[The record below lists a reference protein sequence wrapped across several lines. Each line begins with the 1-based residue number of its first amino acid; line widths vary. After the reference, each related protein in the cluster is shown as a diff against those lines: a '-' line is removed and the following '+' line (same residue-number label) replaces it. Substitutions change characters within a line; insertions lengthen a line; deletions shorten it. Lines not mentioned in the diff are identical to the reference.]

1 MEREHLRQAAS
12 DDDHAGTSE
21 IDDTTPEKMMEPS
34 AADEAGVPASEPALE
49 VVRGALIRAARTRAA
64 RAVAKEARVKVDVV
78 EAFIRGSSSPDST
91 TLQRLRAWY
100 EVYAAGSGSGLPEA
114 TPWRTIAPSVETL
127 RDAATSAATARST
140 RAVARE
146 IGLTPPA
153 LGRFTA
159 GLTRPHPSTVRLLRR
174 WYVRGAA
181 DEDMSPDIPRAAL
194 RVLLEGVPERLKG
207 LASARMADA
216 VRGVVGE
223 EGVEPPGWTQELKS
237 N

>member
-1 MEREHLRQAAS
+1 MEPEHLRQPAS

-21 IDDTTPEKMMEPS
+21 NDNTTSERMMEPS
-34 AADEAGVPASEPALE
+34 PADEACVPASEPPLE
-49 VVRGALIRAARTRAA
+49 VARGAVIRAARTRSA
-64 RAVAKEARVKVDVV
+64 RVVAKEARVNVEVV
-78 EAFIRGSSSPDST
+78 ESFIRGSSPDST
-91 TLQRLRAWY
+91 TLQRLRAWHG
-100 EVYAAGSGSGLPEA
+100 VHAGGSGWGLPGA
-114 TPWRTIAPSVETL
+114 MPWREIAPSVEVL
-127 RDAATSAATARST
+127 RDAAKCAATARST

-159 GLTRPHPSTVRLLRR
+159 GVTRPHPSTVRLLRR
-174 WYVRGAA
+174 WYVRGGTDA
-181 DEDMSPDIPRAAL
+181 DVSPEIPRAAL
-194 RVLLEGVPERLKG
+194 RVLLDGLPERLKL

-216 VRGVVGE
+216 VLGVVSE